1 MKRYKGR
8 GGVGRL
14 PISPHRLP
22 CPYPVRYDH
31 CLPTRGFLHW
41 GTGVAQQTTTGS
53 EGKAEAAIV
62 PRPQA
67 LFVEL
72 QAARCSGWQLTSL
85 VQRHAR
91 LVTTFTRHH
100 RREDVVAEGEALT

>member
-1 MKRYKGR
+1 VGRPYSLRLLHAKRVPAASFPLIFRSLPHQMKRDAML
-8 GGVGRL
+8 VGRFVTARTESWKL
-14 PISPHRLP
+14 PSFR
-22 CPYPVRYDH
+22 
-31 CLPTRGFLHW
+31 
-41 GTGVAQQTTTGS
+41 
-53 EGKAEAAIV
+53 AEAAIV